1 MLQPGREFACIGST
15 APAPR
20 AATVNSLMVH
30 MNWARCRPLGWGAL
44 KHWLIPERRVVSW
57 RRSSCGLRWRAMKD
71 SRYDAVW
78 LLAGLPYWN
87 HWCDVRV
94 IFEVGAWHA
103 GFEFGPFFLV
113 LPAKVGLWRGRFTKV
128 RFYTVGLLSKGWWL
142 TAMIDYADPWR
153 VFVRKSWS
161 QTHVDSF

>member
-1 MLQPGREFACIGST
+1 M
-15 APAPR
+15 
-20 AATVNSLMVH
+20 
-30 MNWARCRPLGWGAL
+30 
-44 KHWLIPERRVVSW
+44 SW

-94 IFEVGAWHA
+94 IFEVGAWQA

-142 TAMIDYADPWR
+142 SALIDYADPWR

-161 QTHVDSF
+161 QTHVDSFWTLFLQTKLEKRNVWRVLIRKISSAWTISSIFWFWCASARWKSLEWYL